1 MGSSSE
7 ILPKARGIWDENFR
21 CFANSVIRSL
31 KKVDFSMRICN
42 NGGIVTGNDT
52 AILSLFRGL
61 EMRKTRQTVTIQDVA
76 KTAGVSVSTVSR
88 VLNGKVDV
96 ASETQERI
104 RSVIDDLGY
113 TTNLAA
119 RSMRSFKKNMVG
131 LIMPD
136 IAYPFAIEVMKG
148 VNRAIAESE
157 FDLLVYTTGDVR
169 KSGRASHEQKYVSL
183 LSNSITDGVIIVA
196 PVTGAFSTDAPIVS
210 IDPLMSDP
218 NYPSVHATNYQGATD
233 AMNYLLGLGHARI
246 GFISGRAELESSNRR
261 LKGYR
266 DAIEKAGLSIDEEL
280 IASGDYTT
288 ETGAKCAKELLS
300 LDHLPTA
307 IFASNDQAA
316 MGVFQVAQEMG
327 LRIPEDLSVIG
338 FDNIMESK
346 YMRLTTVDQ
355 FISEMGFVATQ
366 MLIKL
371 INGEAL
377 ETQTYQMQTELVTRS
392 SCQPFHED
400 L

>member
-1 MGSSSE
+1 
-7 ILPKARGIWDENFR
+7 
-21 CFANSVIRSL
+21 
-31 KKVDFSMRICN
+31 MRR
-42 NGGIVTGNDT
+42 T
-52 AILSLFRGL
+52 
-61 EMRKTRQTVTIQDVA
+61 KQTVTIEDVA

-96 ASETQERI
+96 AVETQDRI

-119 RSMRSFKKNMVG
+119 RSMRSFKKNMIG

-148 VNRAIAESE
+148 VNRAISESE

-183 LSNSITDGVIIVA
+183 LNNSITDGVIIVA
-196 PVTGAFSTDAPIVS
+196 PVTGEFVTDAPIVS
-210 IDPLMSDP
+210 IDPLMSNP
-218 NYPSVHATNYQGATD
+218 NYPSVHATNHQGAMD
-233 AMNYLLGLGHARI
+233 AMSYLLGLGHRRI
-246 GFISGRAELESSNRR
+246 GFISGRAELESSARR

-266 DAIEKAGLSIDEEL
+266 DALEKADILIDEEL

-288 ETGAKCAKELLS
+288 ETGIQSTRRLLS
-300 LDHLPTA
+300 LNNPPTA
-307 IFASNDQAA
+307 IFASNDQMA
-316 MGVFQVAQEMG
+316 MGVYQVAQERG
-327 LRIPEDLSVIG
+327 LRIPEDLSVVG

-346 YMRLTTVDQ
+346 YMGLTTVDQ
-355 FISEMGFVATQ
+355 FISEMGYVATQ

-371 INGEAL
+371 INRTPL
-377 ETQTYQMQTELVTRS
+377 DSQTYRMQTQLVVRTSCRPLMEDIQIAVRS
-392 SCQPFHED
+392 ED
-400 L
+400 

>member
-1 MGSSSE
+1 
-7 ILPKARGIWDENFR
+7 
-21 CFANSVIRSL
+21 
-31 KKVDFSMRICN
+31 
-42 NGGIVTGNDT
+42 
-52 AILSLFRGL
+52 
-61 EMRKTRQTVTIQDVA
+61 MRKNRRSVTIQDVA

-88 VLNGKVDV
+88 VLNGKLDV
-96 ASETQERI
+96 ASETQDRI

-183 LSNSITDGVIIVA
+183 LNNSITDGAIIVA
-196 PVTGAFSTDAPIVS
+196 PVTGEFSTDAPIVS

-218 NYPSVHATNYQGATD
+218 NYASVHATNYQGAME
-233 AMNYLLGLGHARI
+233 AMNYLLSLGHTRI
-246 GFISGRAELESSNRR
+246 GFISGRAELESSTRR

-266 DAIEKAGLSIDEEL
+266 DALEQAGIVVDERL
-280 IASGDYTT
+280 IAAGDYTT
-288 ETGAKCAKELLS
+288 ETGVRGTRELLA
-300 LDHLPTA
+300 LDHPPTA
-307 IFASNDQAA
+307 IFASNDQMA
-316 MGVFQVAQEMG
+316 MGVYQVAEEMG
-327 LRIPEDLSVIG
+327 LRIPEDLSVVG

-346 YMRLTTVDQ
+346 YMGLTTVDQ

-371 INGEAL
+371 INGEPL
-377 ETQTYQMQTELVTRS
+377 ESPTYQMQTQLVIRT
-392 SCQPFHED
+392 SCRVLNEHG
-400 L
+400 

>member
-1 MGSSSE
+1 MPPPE
-7 ILPKARGIWDENFR
+7 IAF
-21 CFANSVIRSL
+21 L
-31 KKVDFSMRICN
+31 KMVDFNSKICN
-42 NGGIVTGNDT
+42 NSGNVTGNVT
-52 AILSLFRGL
+52 AILSLFKGL
-61 EMRKTRQTVTIQDVA
+61 GMRKNRRSVTIQDVA

-96 ASETQERI
+96 ASETQDRI

-183 LSNSITDGVIIVA
+183 LNNSITDGVVIVA
-196 PVTGAFSTDAPIVS
+196 PVTGEFVTDAPIVS
-210 IDPLMSDP
+210 IDPLMSEP
-218 NYPSVHATNYQGATD
+218 SYASVHATNYQGAMG
-233 AMNYLLGLGHARI
+233 AMEYLLSLGHRRI
-246 GFISGRAELESSNRR
+246 GFISGRAELESSTRR
-261 LKGYR
+261 LMGYR
-266 DAIEKAGLSIDEEL
+266 DALKKAGLKIDERL

-288 ETGAKCAKELLS
+288 ETGMTCAQQLLS
-300 LDHLPTA
+300 MENPPTA
-307 IFASNDQAA
+307 IFASNDQMA
-316 MGVFQVAQEMG
+316 MGVFQVAQERG
-327 LRIPEDLSVIG
+327 LRIPQDLSVIG

-346 YMRLTTVDQ
+346 YMGLTTVDQ

-366 MLIKL
+366 MLFQL
-371 INGEAL
+371 INGEPLA
-377 ETQTYQMQTELVTRS
+377 TQTYKMQTQLVIRN
-392 SCQPFHED
+392 SCQALVEITSRTPERHRHTVQKTNKV
-400 L
+400 

>member
-1 MGSSSE
+1 
-7 ILPKARGIWDENFR
+7 
-21 CFANSVIRSL
+21 
-31 KKVDFSMRICN
+31 
-42 NGGIVTGNDT
+42 
-52 AILSLFRGL
+52 
-61 EMRKTRQTVTIQDVA
+61 MRKIRRPVTIQDVA

-96 ASETQERI
+96 ASETQDRI

-157 FDLLVYTTGDVR
+157 FDLVVYTTGDVR

-183 LSNSITDGVIIVA
+183 LNNSITDGVIIVA
-196 PVTGAFSTDAPIVS
+196 PVTGEFSTEAPIVS

-218 NYPSVHATNYQGATD
+218 HYASVHATNYQGAMD
-233 AMNYLLGLGHARI
+233 AMNYLLGLRHQRI

-266 DAIEKAGLSIDEEL
+266 DALEKAGIPCDERL
-280 IASGDYTT
+280 IAPGDYTT
-288 ETGAKCAKELLS
+288 ETGALCARDLLS
-300 LDHLPTA
+300 LDHPPTA
-307 IFASNDQAA
+307 IFASNDQSA
-316 MGVFQVAQEMG
+316 MGVYQVAQEMG
-327 LRIPEDLSVIG
+327 IRIPEDLSVIG

-346 YMRLTTVDQ
+346 YMGLTTVDQ

-371 INGEAL
+371 INGDL
-377 ETQTYQMQTELVTRS
+377 LDSQTYKMQTQLIVRN
-392 SCQPFHED
+392 SCQTIMQRA
-400 L
+400 

>member
-1 MGSSSE
+1 
-7 ILPKARGIWDENFR
+7 
-21 CFANSVIRSL
+21 
-31 KKVDFSMRICN
+31 
-42 NGGIVTGNDT
+42 
-52 AILSLFRGL
+52 
-61 EMRKTRQTVTIQDVA
+61 MRKTKRSVTIQDVA

-88 VLNGKVDV
+88 VLNGKLDV
-96 ASETQERI
+96 ASDTQDRI

-183 LSNSITDGVIIVA
+183 LNNSITDGVVIVA
-196 PVTGAFSTDAPIVS
+196 PVTAEFSTDAPIVS
-210 IDPLMSDP
+210 IDPLMSNP
-218 NYPSVHATNYQGATD
+218 QYASVHATNYQGASD
-233 AMNYLLGLGHARI
+233 AMNYLLGLGHRRI
-246 GFISGRAELESSNRR
+246 GFISGRGELESSTRR

-266 DAIEKAGLSIDEEL
+266 DSLAKAGIRVDERL

-288 ETGAKCAKELLS
+288 ETGVKCARQLLS
-300 LDHLPTA
+300 LEDPPTA
-307 IFASNDQAA
+307 IFASNDQTA
-316 MGVFQVAQEMG
+316 MGVYQAAQEMG
-327 LRIPEDLSVIG
+327 LHIPEDLSVVG

-346 YMRLTTVDQ
+346 YMGLTTVDQ
-355 FISEMGFVATQ
+355 FISEMGFVATR
-366 MLIKL
+366 MLIQL
-371 INGEAL
+371 INGEPL
-377 ETQTYQMQTELVTRS
+377 ETQTYKTQTRLVIRA
-392 SCQPFHED
+392 SCQPVKPAGKGRTLAKRSKD
-400 L
+400 TKTKSGRR

>member
-1 MGSSSE
+1 M
-7 ILPKARGIWDENFR
+7 
-21 CFANSVIRSL
+21 
-31 KKVDFSMRICN
+31 CN
-42 NGGIVTGNDT
+42 NSGIVTGNDT

-88 VLNGKVDV
+88 VLNGKLDV
-96 ASETQERI
+96 ASETQDRI

-196 PVTGAFSTDAPIVS
+196 PVTGAFLTDAPIVS

-233 AMNYLLGLGHARI
+233 AMNYLLGLGHTRI

-266 DAIEKAGLSIDEEL
+266 DAMEKAGLSIDEEL

-300 LDHLPTA
+300 LDHPPTA

-392 SCQPFHED
+392 SCQPLHED

>member
-1 MGSSSE
+1 
-7 ILPKARGIWDENFR
+7 
-21 CFANSVIRSL
+21 
-31 KKVDFSMRICN
+31 
-42 NGGIVTGNDT
+42 
-52 AILSLFRGL
+52 
-61 EMRKTRQTVTIQDVA
+61 MRKIRQTVTIQDVA

-96 ASETQERI
+96 ATETQERI
-104 RSVIDDLGY
+104 RAVIDDLGY

-183 LSNSITDGVIIVA
+183 LNNSITDGTIIVA
-196 PVTGAFSTDAPIVS
+196 PVSGEFSTEAPIVS
-210 IDPLMSDP
+210 IDPHRSDP
-218 NYPSVHATNYQGATD
+218 NYASVHATNYRGAMD
-233 AMNYLLGLGHARI
+233 AMDYLHGLGHRRI
-246 GFISGRAELESSNRR
+246 GFISGRPELESSKRR
-261 LKGYR
+261 LMGYR
-266 DAIEKAGLSIDEEL
+266 DAMQKAGLGIDETL

-288 ETGAKCAKELLS
+288 ETGIDCARQLLA
-300 LDHLPTA
+300 LDKPPTA
-307 IFASNDQAA
+307 IFASNDQMA
-316 MGVFQVAQEMG
+316 MGVYQVAQQRG

-346 YMRLTTVDQ
+346 YMGLTTVDQ
-355 FISEMGFVATQ
+355 FISEMGFVATR
-366 MLIKL
+366 MLIQL
-371 INGEAL
+371 IDDEPL
-377 ETQTYQMQTELVTRS
+377 ETQTYKMQTQLVIRQSCRPIRS
-392 SCQPFHED
+392 RKMKS
-400 L
+400 